1 MAKLSSLASVL
12 RSKNAGPLLLTLD
25 IMFDEEVPY
34 DQVRNSGVISKQLIS
49 RLYKVSEEEVQIFE
63 YDPAFAIKIT
73 IPRRYP
79 VGDERDSDIYGAQQH
94 APLLDIE
101 VPESP

>member
-12 RSKNAGPLLLTLD
+12 RSKNAGPFLLTLD
-25 IMFDEEVPY
+25 IMFDGEVRY

-49 RLYKVSEEEVQIFE
+49 GLYKVSEEEVQIFE

-73 IPRRYP
+73 IHRRYP
-79 VGDERDSDIYGAQQH
+79 VGDERDTDIYGAQQH

-101 VPESP
+101 VPEGP